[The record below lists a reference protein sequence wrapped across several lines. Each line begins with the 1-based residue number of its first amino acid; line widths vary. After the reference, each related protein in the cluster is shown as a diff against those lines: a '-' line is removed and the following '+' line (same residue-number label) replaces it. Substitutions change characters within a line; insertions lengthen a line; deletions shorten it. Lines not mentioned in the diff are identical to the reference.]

1 MRKGTTWIVSLLLSL
16 VAKTRRPAA
25 PPSLPKLP
33 KKYIFIALR
42 SVMLDYPMDLC
53 PAAAKFLW
61 AAIALSSAAH
71 WLYPIAGGPN
81 L

>member
-1 MRKGTTWIVSLLLSL
+1 MKSAIALTITCSQKL
-16 VAKTRRPAA
+16 VVRPR
-25 PPSLPKLP
+25 PQSWPKLS

-53 PAAAKFLW
+53 PAAARFVR
-61 AAIALSSAAH
+61 ATIALASAAH
-71 WLYPIAGGPN
+71 GLYPIAGGPN

>member
-1 MRKGTTWIVSLLLSL
+1 VKSAIALTTTCGQNSLSS
-16 VAKTRRPAA
+16 RA
-25 PPSLPKLP
+25 PSWPKLP

-53 PAAAKFLW
+53 PAAARFVR
-61 AAIALSSAAH
+61 ATIALSSAAH
-71 WLYPIAGGPN
+71 GLYPIAGGPN